1 MKGVQVT
8 GQEVFEDLGGEKLD
22 IEHPA
27 EGQHY
32 EEAVEWP
39 VADPAG
45 VGPVHLGLFPR
56 QGLDMEEGFLL
67 GPDVSQMGPQDGDA
81 AGIACLAD
89 FFLDSHGAHP
99 GIRRKEFGDLF
110 LEGDEFRWPRP
121 RILTIR
127 MVLFQGAAN
136 GLGIEVQFPGDGLI
150 GESLGKVEMAD
161 VAPGLNIHAM
171 TSCNFLR

>member
-1 MKGVQVT
+1 MPGE
-8 GQEVFEDLGGEKLD
+8 EVFEDLGGEKLD

-27 EGQHY
+27 EGQDH
-32 EEAVEWP
+32 EEAVEWS

-56 QGLDMEEGFLL
+56 QGLDMEEGFFLR
-67 GPDVSQMGPQDGDA
+67 PDVSQMGPQDGDT

-110 LEGDEFRWPRP
+110 LEGVEFGGPRP

-127 MVLFQGAAN
+127 MVLLEGAAN
-136 GLGIEVQFPGDGLI
+136 GLGIKVQFPGDGLL
-150 GESLGKVEMAD
+150 GESFGKVEMAD
-161 VAPGLNIHAM
+161 IAPGLDIHAM